1 LIYDAFRGELFKFV
15 RRPAVWV
22 LVGLLLGLA
31 ILLGYAVTYL
41 LDTFGSSAASQGL
54 TQGTT
59 LADFKVALYPENF
72 IKDTFSTWSVL
83 GGVFALIV
91 GVLVQGS
98 EYGWGTMKTLY
109 TQRAGRMT
117 MLFGKLA
124 ALGVLVLFMVAGLFA
139 VDAASS
145 TVIALVDGKAISF
158 PGVDAI
164 AKALIGGFLMFGFW
178 AVFGFTLATVFRQS
192 AMAIGLGLAYAL
204 VIELLVFS
212 LLRGFGAKIVP
223 QIEQWFP
230 IANTGYL
237 AGSFGSI
244 KFKGITATPA
254 PFADA
259 THAVLIL
266 VLYLVAFT
274 AISAWLSRKRDI
286 TA

>member
-1 LIYDAFRGELFKFV
+1 VIYSAFRGELFKFV

-22 LVGLLLGLA
+22 LVILLLALA
-31 ILLGYAVTYL
+31 ILLGYVVSYL
-41 LDTFGSSAASQGL
+41 FDTFGSSAGSQGL
-54 TQGTT
+54 PQGTT

-72 IKDTFSTWSVL
+72 IKDTFATWGAL
-83 GGVFALIV
+83 GGVFALIM

-109 TQRAGRMT
+109 TQRSGRLT
-117 MLFGKLA
+117 MLFGKITALA
-124 ALGVLVLFMVAGLFA
+124 VLVLLMVIGLFA

-145 TVIALVDGKAISF
+145 SVAALLDGKAIVF
-158 PGVDAI
+158 PGADVILTAI
-164 AKALIGGFLMFGFW
+164 AAGFLIFGFW
-178 AVFGFTLATVFRQS
+178 AVFGFVLATVFRQS

-204 VIELLVFS
+204 VVELLIFS
-212 LLRGFGAKIVP
+212 LLRGFGGKVVQ

-237 AGSFGSI
+237 AQSFGEI

-259 THAVLIL
+259 THAVL
-266 VLYLVAFT
+266 VLLLYVAVFT
-274 AISAWLSRKRDI
+274 AVTIWLTRARDI

>member
-1 LIYDAFRGELFKFV
+1 MIYAAFRGELFKLV

-22 LVGLLLGLA
+22 LVILLLGLA
-31 ILLGYAVTYL
+31 ILLGYVVSYLFDTY
-41 LDTFGSSAASQGL
+41 GAAAGSQGL
-54 TQGTT
+54 PKGTT

-83 GGVFALIV
+83 GGVFALIL

-109 TQRAGRMT
+109 TQRAGRLT
-117 MLFGKLA
+117 MLFGKVA
-124 ALGVLVLFMVAGLFA
+124 ALAVVVLFLVVALFA
-139 VDAASS
+139 VDAAAS
-145 TVIALVDGKAISF
+145 TGIALIDGKAINF
-158 PGVDAI
+158 PGAGEIV
-164 AKALIGGFLMFGFW
+164 KAVFAGFLMYGFW
-178 AVFGFTLATVFRQS
+178 AAFGFGLATVFKQS

-204 VIELLVFS
+204 VIELLVFG
-212 LLRGFGAKIVP
+212 LLRGFGAKVVP

-237 AGSFGSI
+237 ANSFGQI
-244 KFKGITATPA
+244 QFKGFPAAPA

-259 THAVLIL
+259 THAVLML
-266 VLYLVAFT
+266 LLYVAAFT
-274 AISAWLSRKRDI
+274 ALSAWLSRARDI